1 MLLKE
6 PTCTFIHLQYDD
18 VDVKVICFTCEQLF
32 KNIFSI
38 SLFTLQVVQVKQA
51 GWNTVKGPSLG
62 ATTAT
67 LQAEYWCVPGK
78 NI

>member
-1 MLLKE
+1 MPLHTLIVMTK
-6 PTCTFIHLQYDD
+6 FL
-18 VDVKVICFTCEQLF
+18 VILVQHYL
-32 KNIFSI
+32 NA
-38 SLFTLQVVQVKQA
+38 FTLQVVQVKQA